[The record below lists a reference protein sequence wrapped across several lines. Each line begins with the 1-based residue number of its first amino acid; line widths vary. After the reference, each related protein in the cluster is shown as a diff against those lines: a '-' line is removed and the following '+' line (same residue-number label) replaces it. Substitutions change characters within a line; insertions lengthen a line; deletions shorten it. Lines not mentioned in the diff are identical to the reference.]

1 MKFETNYVFPA
12 GEIFPLLIWASLS
25 VCAISL
31 GITLAMLIS
40 TSRLSAEVDVLEDR
54 LSRYRSHEIHKPESL
69 LSQSRLVELRTKV
82 RALNELTGATR
93 QSLPQLLSHIE
104 KLLPDKVWLSE
115 LQYRARENDSRLVA
129 ESKSAEQ
136 LTVFMENLEQFGSF
150 SQVLLMRQSLRSDKS
165 QLVQFEIRLRGMP

>member
-12 GEIFPLLIWASLS
+12 GKIFPLLIWASLS

-93 QSLPQLLSHIE
+93 QSLPQLLSQIE
-104 KLLPDKVWLSE
+104 KLLIRSGYLNCSIE
-115 LQYRARENDSRLVA
+115 LGRMTRD
-129 ESKSAEQ
+129 
-136 LTVFMENLEQFGSF
+136 
-150 SQVLLMRQSLRSDKS
+150 SLRSPR
-165 QLVQFEIRLRGMP
+165 VQSN

>member
-12 GEIFPLLIWASLS
+12 GKIFPLLIWASLG

-93 QSLPQLLSHIE
+93 QSLPQLLSQIE
-104 KLLPDKVWLSE
+104 KLL
-115 LQYRARENDSRLVA
+115 YRARENDSRLVA